1 MLGMDTKD
9 IVQLLL
15 TLIAMAMSVAAWLR
29 KPGEDAKESLQKHVT
44 VEHAAL
50 REKVGTMEERLKHM
64 PTSDELKDLE
74 GSVKQLQAQLEALLR
89 TMDSLRRSQQRI
101 EDFLMQRGGN

>member
-50 REKVGTMEERLKHM
+50 REKVSTMEERLKHM
-64 PTSDELKDLE
+64 PTSDELADLE
-74 GSVKQLQAQLEALLR
+74 GNVKRLSGQLDSMLE
-89 TMDSLRRSQQRI
+89 TMRSLQSSQRRI
-101 EDFLMQRGGN
+101 EDYLLNSKG